1 MERYKEIE
9 RSIITKFRPTIW
21 RLFLR
26 GVEEYKLIQEND
38 KIAVCISGGKDSM
51 LLAKCMQELQLHGDI
66 KFELCFI
73 CMDPGYATA
82 NRELIEKNAETL
94 NIPIHFFETNI
105 FNVVNNM
112 KESPC
117 YLCARMRRGNLYA
130 EAKKLGCNKIA
141 LGHHFDDVVETI
153 LLSMFYASEYKT
165 MMPKLHSENFEGM
178 ELIRPMYLI
187 REDAIKAWRDYN
199 NLRFLQCACHFTETC
214 STCNEDGTTA
224 SKRLDTKRLI
234 AKLKENNPYVEGN
247 IFKSVENVNIDTI
260 IEYKKN
266 GVRHNFLETYNNEPT

>member
-141 LGHHFDDVVETI
+141 LGHHFDDVIETI
-153 LLSMFYASEYKT
+153 LMGMLYGSQIQT
-165 MMPKLHSENFEGM
+165 MMPKLHSTNFEGM
-178 ELIRPMYLI
+178 ELIRPLYLVKEKSI
-187 REDAIKAWRDYN
+187 LSWARSND
-199 NLRFLQCACHFTETC
+199 LHFLQCACRFTE
-214 STCNEDGTTA
+214 NIEINHN
-224 SKRLDTKRLI
+224 SKRKEIKELI
-234 AKLKENNPYVEGN
+234 ESLRKVYTNVDIN
-247 IFKSVENVNIDTI
+247 IFRSVEDVNLNTLIGYHDDTRK
-260 IEYKKN
+260 Y
-266 GVRHNFLETYNNEPT
+266 NFLDDYENKK